1 MHVDTKNT
9 EIGMSNTAE
18 SGGQALLM
26 IAGPAQIQIITAS
39 TTKAALRRHT
49 GLAQTLEH
57 LLCPIHEEL
66 AHSALFQERHGRNNN
81 KSERYLNH
89 FGLVVQG

>member
-39 TTKAALRRHT
+39 TTKAALSRHT
-49 GLAQTLEH
+49 GLAQTQEH
-57 LLCPIHEEL
+57 LPHSTHE
-66 AHSALFQERHGRNNN
+66 G
-81 KSERYLNH
+81 
-89 FGLVVQG
+89 

>member
-1 MHVDTKNT
+1 
-9 EIGMSNTAE
+9 
-18 SGGQALLM
+18 M
-26 IAGPAQIQIITAS
+26 IAGQAQIQIITAS

-81 KSERYLNH
+81 NVL
-89 FGLVVQG
+89 